1 MSMDIILI
9 PGLWLDGSSWEKV
22 VPVLAQVGHRT
33 HPLTLP
39 GMESQD
45 ADRSGITLRDHAD
58 AVIAAI
64 DAVDPAGG
72 KVVLVGHSAGGAIAH
87 AAVDA
92 RPDRVARVV
101 YVGGFPTGDGAAVAD
116 GYPAE
121 NGEVPL
127 PDWSAFEDEELADLD
142 DTARA
147 AFRARAIPSPAHVTR
162 DPQQLTDERRYDVP
176 VTVIATEFTSAM
188 LRTWI
193 ARGEHPV
200 REFTKIRDVDY
211 VDLPT
216 GHWPQFTRPED
227 LGRAILGSTVAPPV
241 DAPPMTSVDEQ
252 GSPDPPVAGDET
264 ATLLGALERNRATL
278 AWKCGG
284 LDAAGLRA
292 TVGASSMTL
301 GGLLKHLAYVE
312 DDWFS
317 RWLHGRDKAP
327 PWDTVDWDADP
338 DWDWRSAAEDSPEH
352 LYALWQEAVA
362 RSRSLVAEALAG
374 GGLDQ
379 LARRTWPDGR
389 APSLRRLLID
399 MIEEY
404 ARHTGH
410 ADLLREAVDGLV
422 GEGSPDVHP
431 PYQPPA
437 SPAIP
442 APGVIRPGMTARIS
456 PRQFHA
462 AVGVEDWRV
471 LFGGACAH
479 FRTGS
484 FAAGVALVD
493 AIGRLADAGR
503 HDPAVDLRYDGVT
516 VRLRTHDIDGLSE
529 RDVELAR
536 KISAAARAL
545 DVPADPTAVQTVQVA
560 IDALVG
566 PAVRPF
572 WRAVLGYQDVG
583 DEDLVDPHGRGP
595 SFWFQPMDA
604 PRPQRNRIH
613 VDISVPHDQAE
624 ARIAAALAAGGHLVT
639 DRYAPAWW
647 TLADAEGNE
656 VDVATWMGRD

>member
-1 MSMDIILI
+1 MTTLFLRG
-9 PGLWLDGSSWEKV
+9 PV
-22 VPVLAQVGHRT
+22 VPVLAQAGHGA

-45 ADRSGITLRDHAD
+45 ADRSGITLRDHVD

-64 DAVDPAGG
+64 DAVDPANG
-72 KVVLVGHSAGGAIAH
+72 KVVLVGHSAGAAIAY

-101 YVGGFPTGDGAAVAD
+101 YVGGFPTGDGAAIAD
-116 GYPAE
+116 EYPAAH
-121 NGEVPL
+121 GEVPL
-127 PDWSAFEDEELADLD
+127 PDWSAFEDEDLADLD
-142 DTARA
+142 DKARA
-147 AFRARAIPSPAHVTR
+147 AFRARAIPSPARVTR
-162 DPQQLTDERRYDVP
+162 DPQRLTDDRRYDVP
-176 VTVIATEFTSAM
+176 VTVIATEFSSVM
-188 LRTWI
+188 LQDWI
-193 ARGEHPV
+193 AQGARPV
-200 REFTKIRDVDY
+200 QEFTKIRDVDY

-227 LGRAILGSTVAPPV
+227 LGQAILDAIQGSTAAPPV
-241 DAPPMTSVDEQ
+241 DAPPRISMDKQ
-252 GSPDPPVAGDET
+252 GRPEPPVAGDET
-264 ATLLGALERNRATL
+264 ATLLGILERNRATL

-292 TVGASSMTL
+292 TVGASSITL
-301 GGLLKHLAYVE
+301 GGLLKHLALVE

-317 RWLHGRDKAP
+317 RWLHGQDRQP

-338 DWDWRSAAEDSPEH
+338 DWDWRSAAEDTPAQ

-362 RSRSLVAEALAG
+362 RSRSLVAEALAD

-379 LARRTWPDGR
+379 LARRTWPDGQ

-422 GEGSPDVHP
+422 GEGSPDVHA

-437 SPAIP
+437 PPALP
-442 APGVIRPGMTARIS
+442 APGGARPGMTERIS

-484 FAAGVALVD
+484 FAVGVALVD

-503 HDPAVDLRYDGVT
+503 HHPAVDLRDDGVT

-529 RDVELAR
+529 RDVEMAR
-536 KISAAARAL
+536 RISTAARAL
-545 DVPADPTAVQTVQVA
+545 DAPADPTAVQTVQVA

-572 WRAVLGYQDVG
+572 WRAVLGYQEVGDVG

-595 SFWFQPMDA
+595 SFWFQQMDA

-613 VDISVPHDQAE
+613 VDVSVPHDQAE

-639 DRYAPAWW
+639 DQYAPAWW